1 MGLFGNNMFG
11 EVTIK
16 SEVLNWFTINLGCW
30 PIKMEVKP
38 STYGNVF
45 SSLMATTINSAKKE
59 ISKHE
64 CFSLSQDAESPINW
78 WACMKIKKPLG
89 NPCGNPMAGD
99 PPTWRASM
107 RRVHHSGSVQHEH
120 GCRCQEHQSCPE
132 QLNHSSWSN
141 QKKHQSKRF
150 DLKAKKKL
158 HHTGPYYIFTLKII
172 PNLQKK
178 TDHQPEPPTRTPTR
192 ALRCWSLSRQ
202 CSREVATTSSAERPA
217 LQSQPL
223 GLR

>member
-1 MGLFGNNMFG
+1 MGMCFLHLWQQPL
-11 EVTIK
+11 ILPRRK
-16 SEVLNWFTINLGCW
+16 
-30 PIKMEVKP
+30 
-38 STYGNVF
+38 
-45 SSLMATTINSAKKE
+45 

-150 DLKAKKKL
+150 DLKAKKNYTIL
-158 HHTGPYYIFTLKII
+158 DHTTFLLLKSSPTSKKQRITSRSLPPARRRVRFVAEVFLGSAAGRWRPPPPLSAQRSKASRWVSDNVSWVNPLRVMGWGLIF
-172 PNLQKK
+172 
-178 TDHQPEPPTRTPTR
+178 
-192 ALRCWSLSRQ
+192 CWHLM
-202 CSREVATTSSAERPA
+202 EKP
-217 LQSQPL
+217 
-223 GLR
+223 

>member
-1 MGLFGNNMFG
+1 MGMCFLHLWQQPL
-11 EVTIK
+11 ILPRRK
-16 SEVLNWFTINLGCW
+16 
-30 PIKMEVKP
+30 
-38 STYGNVF
+38 
-45 SSLMATTINSAKKE
+45 

-150 DLKAKKKL
+150 DLKAKKNYTIL
-158 HHTGPYYIFTLKII
+158 DHTTFLLLKSS
-172 PNLQKK
+172 PTSKK
-178 TDHQPEPPTRTPTR
+178 KRITSRSLPPTRRRVRFVAEVFLGSAAGRWRPPPPLSAQR
-192 ALRCWSLSRQ
+192 SKASRWVSDNVSWVNPLRVMGWGLIFCWHLM
-202 CSREVATTSSAERPA
+202 EKP
-217 LQSQPL
+217 
-223 GLR
+223 